1 MKINMQLEKEMAM
14 YFDET
19 FDCDNEKNRKIRRKL
34 DELDNF
40 DFIENFDE
48 LKGLAV
54 QNYGLINNRMRKRVW
69 ELLILNSND
78 ETRIVYR
85 EMISKRFKE
94 KEEILLK
101 KILLNEKVKKK
112 LNLIDIIIKL
122 KWM

>member
-1 MKINMQLEKEMAM
+1 MAM